1 MSRRFNKY
9 MIIFIALAAFVSAER
24 EVLAHHLAGLP
35 HYGYQENYP
44 KYSKVEEK
52 RTSGDYE
59 ITFSYYKIYN
69 TNTVELV
76 VYIKNIKTG
85 KPYSGSNV
93 TFIVY
98 SEAQHPEDT
107 DPYVSNIATGN
118 TYRAGWKYEI
128 DGIYFMRVS
137 FADEDGSIINEEF
150 KMQIGEVGTNWKW
163 IAITGGAFLL
173 LFCIVVLKK
182 RADMK

>member
-1 MSRRFNKY
+1 VSRRFNKY
-9 MIIFIALAAFVSAER
+9 IITFMVLTAFAIVEKQ
-24 EVLAHHLAGLP
+24 VLAHHLAGLP

-59 ITFSYYKIYN
+59 VTFSYYKIYN

-76 VYIKNIKTG
+76 AYIKNLKTG
-85 KPYSGSNV
+85 KAYSGSNV
-93 TFIVY
+93 TFLVY
-98 SEAQHPEDT
+98 SETERPEDT

-118 TYRAGWKYEI
+118 TFRAGWKYEV
-128 DGIYFMRVS
+128 DGIYFMRIS
-137 FADEDGSIINEEF
+137 FADENGNIINEEF

-163 IAITGGAFLL
+163 ITIAAGCFLL
-173 LFCIVVLKK
+173 LFSIVVLKK
-182 RADMK
+182 RSDMK